1 MVSSLYFLNEHKKLV
16 HSVASR
22 LAHDTVMFFDHI
34 KPKNNSFATLVP
46 KFKFSKIKLKSK
58 YEFPIFFQTK
68 GTFF

>member
-34 KPKNNSFATLVP
+34 KPKNNSFATLVTWI
-46 KFKFSKIKLKSK
+46 SVNLDSR
-58 YEFPIFFQTK
+58 
-68 GTFF
+68 TFA